1 MKDEEILNQWRLD
14 SDVTPRNYEWR
25 DIYRS
30 DLIDLIR
37 RVREDERDKCAKVS
51 EEIQFAA
58 AFDAECGGSWKPA
71 VIARDIAAAF
81 RNRKEQP

>member
-1 MKDEEILNQWRLD
+1 MTRDEEILHIWRLD

-37 RVREDERDKCAKVS
+37 RVREDEREKCADFAEDLVANGVVVLSAGEVS
-51 EEIQFAA
+51 SAI
-58 AFDAECGGSWKPA
+58 
-71 VIARDIAAAF
+71 